1 MAAAPEVCIYFLQ
14 LGGAYRFS
22 SDSEKRLED
31 YIIIIA
37 LSKIDRFAPSSHRRL
52 RFKNSC

>member
-14 LGGAYRFS
+14 LGAIQRNVWS
-22 SDSEKRLED
+22 
-31 YIIIIA
+31 IQIIA